1 MTAYF
6 IDRRLNPKGKS
17 LANRQRF
24 LRRAR
29 AQIREAVQ
37 KSLKDSEVADA
48 GKDRKVR
55 ISNQGTREPR
65 FRLDPSKGGNR
76 DFVLPGN
83 KHFVTGD
90 QIKKPQQGQG
100 GGSGKDAASS
110 GEGEDDF
117 EFTMREDEILDI
129 FFEDLELPNL
139 IRTALSEVSTSSW
152 KRAGLTTAGAPNRA
166 PRWRT
171 R

>member
-1 MTAYF
+1 MTYF

-37 KSLKDSEVADA
+37 KSLKDSQVADA

-76 DFVLPGN
+76 DFVLRGDCLSRRVSHLHAEGIPAAPGR
-83 KHFVTGD
+83 VRS
-90 QIKKPQQGQG
+90 
-100 GGSGKDAASS
+100 GSANQDK
-110 GEGEDDF
+110 
-117 EFTMREDEILDI
+117 
-129 FFEDLELPNL
+129 
-139 IRTALSEVSTSSW
+139 
-152 KRAGLTTAGAPNRA
+152 
-166 PRWRT
+166 
-171 R
+171 